1 MKKIRFTLH
10 WWCWLLLL
18 ISTAGCS
25 TQLAPD
31 YDKAIVDGLIQTN
44 TEMMEFFASIVDGT
58 KPQSFVD
65 REKTYI
71 KLIGKFDALA
81 LQAGA
86 RPIPSNEITQ
96 KITQR
101 LEERGFTIVDDGK
114 GPSATA
120 MIKIAETLQKC
131 RDTDKKQGVTKTEVA
146 LFKGQASIY
155 MDQALTYEQFLE
167 R

>member
-1 MKKIRFTLH
+1 MKKIRFEFH
-10 WWCWLLLL
+10 WFYGLLLL
-18 ISTAGCS
+18 IFSAGCT

-58 KPQSFVD
+58 KPQDYSK
-65 REKTYI
+65 REATYI

-81 LQAGA
+81 IQASA
-86 RPIPSNEITQ
+86 RPIPSNEITK

-101 LEERGFTIVDDGK
+101 LDERGITVIDDGD

-120 MIKIAETLQKC
+120 MKKIAETLQKC
-131 RDTDKKQGVTKTEVA
+131 RATDKKQGVTKMEVV
-146 LFKGQASIY
+146 LFKQQASIY

>member
-1 MKKIRFTLH
+1 MENVRIKFRSYYG
-10 WWCWLLLL
+10 LLLL
-18 ISTAGCS
+18 IFTASCT

-31 YDKAIVDGLIQTN
+31 YDKTIVDGLIQSN

-58 KPQSFVD
+58 KPQNFTD

-86 RPIPSNEITQ
+86 RPIPSNEITK

-101 LEERGFTIVDDGK
+101 FEDRGLTIDDDGK

-120 MIKIAETLQKC
+120 MTKIAETLQKC
-131 RDTDKKQGVTKTEVA
+131 RDTDKKQGVTRLEVA
-146 LFKGQASIY
+146 AFKGQASIY